1 MKKNAFVKDF
11 EDELRL
17 FSIHEENI
25 KNINEELEYID
36 SKIYSVKNAN
46 PTSYKTG
53 EGDINTIED
62 KLINLLAKQDR
73 LTKQLMIIKNEHSRV
88 KKILSCLNEE
98 EYKILDLRFFKNY
111 KFEKLE
117 KLLFKDKANISREI
131 DRILLKVLEKR
142 YGKLI

>member
-36 SKIYSVKNAN
+36 SKIYGVKNAN

-62 KLINLLAKQDR
+62 KLLNLLAKQDR